1 MHIDRFYF
9 VVWAHRSADSLFGA
23 RSNPVVVNGAVV
35 CFKTEEEARA
45 ESDRL
50 NARLG
55 GSHVRYSVRP
65 ICVPVKLPNPSSRT
79 ESARPRQTSPFAN
92 GHRAAPPH
100 AA

>member
-9 VVWAHRSADSLFGA
+9 VVWAHRSADSVFGA
-23 RSNPVVVNGAVV
+23 GSNPVVVNGAVL

-55 GSHVRYSVRP
+55 GSHVRYFVRP
-65 ICVPVKLPNPSSRT
+65 VCVPVKLPNPSSRPT
-79 ESARPRQTSPFAN
+79 SARPRQTAPFAN
-92 GHRAAPPH
+92 GHRATAPH